1 MNAVKENQVVEKS
14 KNDKPSWSQ
23 GQSLQTYLSPF
34 VNIFETKDGY
44 RLEAEMPGV
53 NSKGLEVL
61 LEGNELTIL
70 GHREAD
76 ASLVDTLYRESK
88 PVGFRRVFELDPAI
102 DTQKITARMEN
113 GVLFLTLPKA
123 ERVKP
128 RKITV
133 TE

>member
-1 MNAVKENQVVEKS
+1 MNAVKENRTTEKV
-14 KNDKPSWSQ
+14 KNDKPAWPQ
-23 GQSLQTYLSPF
+23 TTQSYLTPV

-44 RLEAEMPGV
+44 QLEAEMPGV
-53 NSKGLEVL
+53 NGKGLEVL

-70 GHREAD
+70 GHRD
-76 ASLVDTLYRESK
+76 GASLTGEILYRESK
-88 PVGFRRVFELDPAI
+88 PIGFRRVFELDPAI

-113 GVLFLTLPKA
+113 GVLYLTLPKA

-128 RKITV
+128 RKINV

>member
-1 MNAVKENQVVEKS
+1 MNTVKENRSVEKT
-14 KNDKPSWSQ
+14 KNDKPSAWAPT
-23 GQSLQTYLSPF
+23 GQTYLTPV

-44 RLEAEMPGV
+44 QLEAEMPGV

-70 GHREAD
+70 GHREFA
-76 ASLVDTLYRESK
+76 ATSGEPLYRESK
-88 PVGFRRVFELDPAI
+88 PIGFRRVFELDPAI

-133 TE
+133 TA